1 MSVSSSQRG
10 DHQPS
15 SVQIRAARSLLRIPT
30 EKLAEMSGVGC
41 STIRRFE
48 EADGI
53 PPSRSGT
60 LERVKAALEGA
71 GIEFIGDPVT
81 SPGVRLRRSED
92 FPI

>member
-53 PPSRSGT
+53 PPSRSAF
-60 LERVKAALEGA
+60 ERVKAALEGA